1 MSRPIPVSD
10 LVFLWADRREAPA
23 NVGVVLLF
31 QPPPG
36 LSAARALEQV
46 ARAYRSTPPTA
57 PFDVVPDSAIPGAA
71 RWQTPERI
79 DPRFHVRTETLRP
92 PGTPDQLNARLAELH
107 RDPLDRRRPLFEI
120 HLIGGL
126 ASGQFALY
134 VKSHHVTWDGR
145 SALTRI
151 FDSFATTPGR
161 IRQGF
166 HATKPSTAPP
176 ADTPQPDPLRA
187 LLGQA
192 AAFRELLEALSRR
205 IEALRGQATRAR
217 GNAPFA
223 GPPTRFN
230 RTVVPERSLGQFTL
244 PLDELRRVGHAFGG
258 TINDALLA
266 VIDEGIHRYLASLGE
281 RPSEALVAM
290 CPVASREAGDTAIGN
305 KATTLFLRMGAPKSS
320 VGRRLREIV
329 ASSAAAKSEMRTLS
343 RDAFYDLALLVFGLT
358 LATKAFRLE
367 PYVRPAVN
375 YVVSNV
381 GGVDGERYLGR
392 SRLVAAY
399 PISMVADPVGL
410 NFTTLSHDGRMDVG
424 VVASRAALEDPAPL
438 IAECLAAWE
447 RLRRARP
454 PQSLVLRKAP
464 PRKRSRT
471 RRMPAI
477 QRP

>member
-1 MSRPIPVSD
+1 MSRPIQVTD
-10 LVFLWADRREAPA
+10 LVFLWADRRESPA

-31 QPPPG
+31 QPPAD

-46 ARAYRSTPPTA
+46 ARAYRATPPTA

-71 RWQTPERI
+71 RWQTPDRI
-79 DPRFHVRTETLRP
+79 DPRFHVRTETLPP
-92 PGTPDQLNARLAELH
+92 PGTVAQLNARLAELH

-126 ASGQFALY
+126 DSGLFALY

-145 SALTRI
+145 SALARI
-151 FDSFATTPGR
+151 FDSFGGTPGR
-161 IRQGF
+161 IRPGF
-166 HATKPSTAPP
+166 HAAGPAAAIP
-176 ADTPQPDPLRA
+176 ADTPQQEPLRS

-192 AAFRELLEALSRR
+192 AALRELLDALARR
-205 IEALRGQATRAR
+205 IEALRGRGGPGR

-230 RTVVPERSLGQFTL
+230 RPVVAERSLGQFTL
-244 PLDELRRVGHAFGG
+244 PLDQLRRVGHAFGG

-281 RPSEALVAM
+281 RASEALVAM

-305 KATTLFLRMGAPKSS
+305 KATTLFVRMGEPRSS
-320 VGRRLREIV
+320 VGRRLRDIV
-329 ASSAAAKSEMRTLS
+329 ASTAAAKAEMRALS
-343 RDAFYDLALLVFGLT
+343 RDASYDFALLVFGLT
-358 LATKAFRLE
+358 LAAKVFRLD

-424 VVASRAALEDPAPL
+424 IVASRAALDDPAPL
-438 IAECLAAWE
+438 VTECLAAWE
-447 RLRRARP
+447 RLKRARP
-454 PQSLVLRKAP
+454 PQALVLRKAP

-471 RRMPAI
+471 RRMPPI

>member
-1 MSRPIPVSD
+1 MSRPIPVTD

-36 LSAARALEQV
+36 LDAARALEQV
-46 ARAYRSTPPTA
+46 ARAYRATPPTA

-71 RWQTPERI
+71 RWQAPERI
-79 DPRFHVRTETLRP
+79 DPRFHVRTETLPP
-92 PGTPDQLNARLAELH
+92 PGTLAQLNARLAELH

-126 ASGQFALY
+126 DSGQFALY

-151 FDSFATTPGR
+151 FDTFGTAPGR
-161 IRQGF
+161 IRPGF
-166 HATKPSTAPP
+166 HATAPSADPRD
-176 ADTPQPDPLRA
+176 DTPQPEPLRA

-192 AAFRELLEALSRR
+192 AALRELLDALARR
-205 IEALRGQATRAR
+205 IEALRGGGAPAR
-217 GNAPFA
+217 GNVPFA

-230 RTVVPERSLGQFTL
+230 RAVVAERSLGQFTL
-244 PLDELRRVGHAFGG
+244 PLDQLRRVGHAFGG

-305 KATTLFLRMGAPKSS
+305 KATTLFVRMGAPRSS
-320 VGRRLREIV
+320 VGRRLRDIV
-329 ASSAAAKSEMRTLS
+329 ASTAAAKSELRSLS
-343 RDAFYDLALLVFGLT
+343 RDASYDFALLVFGLT
-358 LATKAFRLE
+358 LAAKAFRLD

-424 VVASRAALEDPAPL
+424 IVASRAALDDPAPL
-438 IAECLAAWE
+438 VAECLAAWD

-454 PQSLVLRKAP
+454 PQDLVLRKAP

>member
-1 MSRPIPVSD
+1 MSRPIPVTD
-10 LVFLWADRREAPA
+10 LIFLWADRREAPA

-36 LSAARALEQV
+36 LSAARALDQV
-46 ARAYRSTPPTA
+46 ARAYRATPPTA
-57 PFDVVPDSAIPGAA
+57 PFDVVPDSAIPGTA
-71 RWQTPERI
+71 RWQTPDRI
-79 DPRFHVRTETLRP
+79 DPGFHVRTETLPP
-92 PGTPDQLNARLAELH
+92 PGTVAQLNSRLAELH

-126 ASGQFALY
+126 ESGLFALY

-151 FDSFATTPGR
+151 FDCFGATPGR
-161 IRQGF
+161 IRPGF
-166 HATKPSTAPP
+166 HAAEPAATMP
-176 ADTPQPDPLRA
+176 ADTPQPEPPRS
-187 LLGQA
+187 LLGRA
-192 AAFRELLEALSRR
+192 APLSELLGALARR
-205 IEALRGQATRAR
+205 IEAMRGLDAPGG

-230 RTVVPERSLGQFTL
+230 RPVVAERSLGQFTL
-244 PLDELRRVGHAFGG
+244 PLDHLRRVGHAFGG

-305 KATTLFLRMGAPKSS
+305 RATTLFVRMGEPRSS
-320 VGRRLREIV
+320 VGRRLRDIV
-329 ASSAAAKSEMRTLS
+329 TSTAAAKAEMRALS
-343 RDAFYDLALLVFGLT
+343 RDASFDFALLVFGLT
-358 LATKAFRLE
+358 LAARVFRLD

-424 VVASRAALEDPAPL
+424 VVASRAALDDTAPL
-438 IAECLAAWE
+438 VAECLAAWQ

-471 RRMPAI
+471 RRMPPT